1 MLRHLSLLRKDL
13 SFQGLLRLAR
23 LSGLDVLMWSVQHLA
38 WLMQEEME
46 VLLGKACKQA
56 ISSLEHM
63 SAELRAEPSQRVCGV
78 PITRMLCPSLLQQLN
93 ATLALLE
100 TIPIILER
108 TMQIGRENEF
118 YFEVSRHCLEPS

>member
-1 MLRHLSLLRKDL
+1 MQRPW
-13 SFQGLLRLAR
+13 GLH
-23 LSGLDVLMWSVQHLA
+23 VLMMTVQPGV

-56 ISSLEHM
+56 VSSLEHM
-63 SAELRAEPSQRVCGV
+63 SAELRADASQRVCGV

-93 ATLALLE
+93 ASLALLE
-100 TIPIILER
+100 TIPVMLER

-118 YFEVSRHCLEPS
+118 YFEVNGHCTMPS